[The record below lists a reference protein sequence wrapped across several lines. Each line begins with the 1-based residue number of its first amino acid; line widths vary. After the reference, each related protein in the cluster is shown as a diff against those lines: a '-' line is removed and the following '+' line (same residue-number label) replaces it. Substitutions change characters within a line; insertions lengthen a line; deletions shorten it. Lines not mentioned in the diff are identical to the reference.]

1 MFAFQINPKG
11 LHISLLPQVTVLE
24 GVLLPAQAG
33 HGNFT
38 HGLRKVR
45 QITDFITDQTVTYE
59 TYFGIKMFHIS
70 GDPIATAFGVGKH

>member
-11 LHISLLPQVTVLE
+11 LHISLLPKVTVLA

-38 HGLRKVR
+38 RGWRLRKVR
-45 QITDFITDQTVTYE
+45 QIIDFITDQTE
-59 TYFGIKMFHIS
+59 SHM
-70 GDPIATAFGVGKH
+70 KHPLE